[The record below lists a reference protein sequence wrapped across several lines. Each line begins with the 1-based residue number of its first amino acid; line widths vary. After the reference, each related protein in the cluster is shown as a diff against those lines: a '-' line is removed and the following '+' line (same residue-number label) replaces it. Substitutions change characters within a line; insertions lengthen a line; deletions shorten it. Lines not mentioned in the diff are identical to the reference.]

1 MADIIIIDD
10 EPALRATMRK
20 ILERVGH
27 QIREA
32 EDGDRG
38 IELQRE
44 RAADLVITDIF
55 MPGKEGMETIQE
67 LKEEFPDVRIL
78 AVSGGASLGASGPL
92 MDAELFG
99 ADATLAK
106 PFTVETLQERVAE
119 VLGSAGTDDS

>member
-27 QIREA
+27 EIREA

-44 RAADLVITDIF
+44 RPADLVITDIF
-55 MPGKEGMETIQE
+55 MPGKEGMETIQD
-67 LKEEFPDVRIL
+67 LKEEFPGVRIL

-99 ADATLAK
+99 ADGTLAK
-106 PFTVETLQERVAE
+106 PFTVEVLQERVAE
-119 VLGSAGTDDS
+119 ILGSGEADS